1 MMLELLKQDLQ
12 KEGLFNGEIPEII
25 IALTNAIP
33 NQNIPYR
40 MKLTIAMSE
49 AILFISQFR
58 KNILHWNNSQ
68 IPINAISFSIA
79 ASGSGK
85 DSSVNAA
92 RKCFE
97 TGYEIIN
104 QKRKDKAVEQAIK
117 KANLAGK
124 ENPDEWSVYKNF
136 LIPPNP
142 LFVAPSTTEGF
153 IQHLNDLEEAGIGAG
168 YMYSGEVGAEL
179 ANSPVL
185 IDNIKFLAEVYDEG
199 SKEVKVLKARENQSR
214 EIKNLPVSAMFVGSQ
229 DNILYDEAT
238 KKIFK
243 REFSTKLARRSF
255 FNFNP
260 QTVKAKDYTSVDEM
274 LADEMM
280 LEDAAIEA
288 RLAIAEHIEG
298 LTNYLIQSIGE
309 PITISDEARM
319 LFTKYKRYNEEIAH
333 TIKPQYP
340 ISKLVRMHL
349 QWKAFKTAG
358 AICLLEGETEISKDH
373 YIQAVTYCEMLDEDM
388 VLFEQELVKEPY
400 EVFVDYI
407 QSIADDNGKA
417 SITLHSLRKLGYISK
432 SGTPQV
438 KMKELVHLA
447 TSYDTEGI
455 YTVCEQGICYEAI
468 IKTDVI
474 GVSCMPIDTSRLQ
487 QLRLENA
494 SKEVIEDEKSRLASL
509 TATGYE
515 YVETDFAGLGEMLE
529 EDLAFTPYRLKDNT
543 RGRDNIYGGI
553 KWVYIDVDNST
564 ITDEQAH
571 FMLSEVNHHIVR
583 TSNANNPFKFRILI
597 ELDAVVDLTNAQWK
611 PFIESVTDYL
621 AITADMLPQSQIA
634 FSYSGREI
642 LSVTDAE
649 PLAIRDHVMYAT
661 DISNKQEEVKPKG
674 AAAKAKLDD
683 PLTTFEYAFEAP
695 YGSGSRNMIRAARH
709 ARDLGATKEEIIA
722 LMHRINNY
730 WDDPMDEERFEYT
743 VLEQINRW

>member
-1 MMLELLKQDLQ
+1 MLKLLEEDLK
-12 KEGLFNGEIPEII
+12 KEGLFDGKMPEII
-25 IALTNAIP
+25 EALTNAIP
-33 NQNIPYR
+33 NQLIPDR

-49 AILFISQFR
+49 AILFTSQFR

-68 IPINAISFSIA
+68 IPVNAISFTIA

-97 TGYEIIN
+97 VGYEAIN
-104 QKRKDKAVEQAIK
+104 QRRKEKSVEDAIK
-117 KANLAGK
+117 KANMAGK

-136 LIPPNP
+136 LTPPNP

-153 IQHLNDLEEAGIGAG
+153 IQHLNDLEDAGIGAG
-168 YMYSGEVGAEL
+168 FMYSGEIGAEL

-199 SKEVKVLKARENQSR
+199 SKEVKVLKARENQSK
-214 EIKNLPVSAMFVGSQ
+214 EIKNLPISAMFVGSQ

-260 QTVKAKDYTSVDEM
+260 QTVKPKEYGSVDEM
-274 LADEMM
+274 LADEM
-280 LEDAAIEA
+280 LVEDAAMEA
-288 RLAIAEHIEG
+288 RLAISEYVAD
-298 LTNYLIQSIGE
+298 LTDVLLSSLGE
-309 PITISDEARM
+309 PITVSDEVRM

-358 AICLLEGETEISKDH
+358 AICLLDGETQIQKEH

-417 SITLHSLRKLGYISK
+417 SITLHSLRKLGYITK
-432 SGTPQV
+432 TGTPQH

-447 TSYDTEGI
+447 TSYDGEGI

-474 GVSCMPIDTSRLQ
+474 GVSCMSIDTSKVQ
-487 QLRLENA
+487 QLRAEGA
-494 SKEVIEDEKSRLASL
+494 DKQVVEDEKSKLAAL

-515 YVETDFAGLGEMLE
+515 YVETDFAGLGEMLA

-553 KWVYIDVDNST
+553 KWIYIDVDNST

-583 TSNANNPFKFRILI
+583 TSDANNPFKFRILV
-597 ELDAVVDLTNAQWK
+597 ELDAMVDLTNAQWK

-634 FSYSGREI
+634 FSYTGRDV

-661 DISNKQEEVKPKG
+661 DISNKQEEAKPKG
-674 AAAKAKLDD
+674 PAAKALLSD
-683 PLTTFEYAFEAP
+683 PLETFIYAFEAP
-695 YGSGSRNMIRAARH
+695 HGSGSRNMIRAARH
-709 ARDLGATKEEIIA
+709 ARDLGATKEEVIE

-730 WDDPMDEERFEYT
+730 WDEPMDDERFEYT
-743 VLEQINRW
+743 ILEQINRW